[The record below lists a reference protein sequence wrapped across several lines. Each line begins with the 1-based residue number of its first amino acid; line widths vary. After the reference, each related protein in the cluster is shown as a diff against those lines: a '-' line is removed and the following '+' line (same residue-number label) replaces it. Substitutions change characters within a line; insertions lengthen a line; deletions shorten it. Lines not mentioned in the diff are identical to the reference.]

1 MLVGQKRGMT
11 RIFSEN
17 GQSIP
22 VSVISVAPNRI
33 TQIKSVAKEG
43 YNAVQVTCGIHKVAK
58 LNKPTKGHLA
68 KANVEEGRYFWE
80 FRTDSEEKFE
90 LGQTIKVDI
99 FAEGQKIDVTGLTK
113 GKGFTGVIKRYNFS
127 MQDATHGNSLSHR
140 SAGSIGQNQT
150 PGRVFKGKKMAG
162 HKGNTRCTTLN
173 LEVVRVD
180 LDKQLL
186 LVKGA
191 IPGAPGGNVF
201 IRPAIKMKNVK
212 VSKQV

>member
-1 MLVGQKRGMT
+1 MMVVGQKRGMT
-11 RIFSEN
+11 RVFFED

-22 VSVISVAPNRI
+22 VSVISVSPNRV

-43 YNAVQVTCGIHKVAK
+43 YSSVQVTCGTHKVAK

-68 KANVEEGRYFWE
+68 KANVEEGRHFWE
-80 FRTDSEEKFE
+80 FRVDDSNTFE
-90 LGQTIKVDI
+90 LGQTIGVDI
-99 FAEGQKIDVTGLTK
+99 FTQGQKIDVTGLTK
-113 GKGFTGVIKRYNFS
+113 GKGFAGVIKRYNFS

-162 HKGNTRCTTLN
+162 HMGNARRTILN
-173 LEVVRVD
+173 LEIVRID
-180 LDKQLL
+180 LDRQLL

-191 IPGAPGGNVF
+191 IPGAPGGDVF
-201 IRPAIKMKNVK
+201 VRPAIKMKNAK
-212 VSKQV
+212 A

>member
-1 MLVGQKRGMT
+1 MVVGQKRGMT
-11 RIFSEN
+11 RVFFED

-22 VSVISVAPNRI
+22 VSVISVSPNRV

-43 YNAVQVTCGIHKVAK
+43 YSSVQVTCGTHKVAK

-68 KANVEEGRYFWE
+68 KANVEEGRHFWE
-80 FRTDSEEKFE
+80 FRVDDSNTFE
-90 LGQTIKVDI
+90 LGQTIGVDI
-99 FAEGQKIDVTGLTK
+99 FTQGQKIDVTGLTK
-113 GKGFTGVIKRYNFS
+113 GKGFAGVIKRYNFS

-162 HKGNTRCTTLN
+162 HMGNARRTILN
-173 LEVVRVD
+173 LEIVRID
-180 LDKQLL
+180 LDRQLL

-191 IPGAPGGNVF
+191 IPGAPGGDVF
-201 IRPAIKMKNVK
+201 VRPAIKMKNAK
-212 VSKQV
+212 A